1 MFTYPSRSDL
11 GRRLPKTTKYRRRS
25 TLAASGASA
34 PAARVARP
42 LLLSPDSAL
51 DCLAGDSPPSPVP
64 ALAIACPTPDAGTV
78 RYRTRSILVDRTAR
92 VRLRRV
98 LCVLR
103 VCSCRQCASGPPVH
117 ARGGHELVLIPAS
130 RPGRFRVPR
139 AHQDVGVI
147 MPSCPPPHQP
157 HRQTETPRRPRRRGA
172 RDADTCNPSSGRC
185 RRWSDGPSSCG

>member
-1 MFTYPSRSDL
+1 MCNAGVFTYPSRSDL

-51 DCLAGDSPPSPVP
+51 DCLAGDSPPSPAP

-78 RYRTRSILVDRTAR
+78 RYRTRSILVDRKAR

-130 RPGRFRVPR
+130 RPSRFRVPR

-147 MPSCPPPHQP
+147 MPTTSSASPAD
-157 HRQTETPRRPRRRGA
+157 G
-172 RDADTCNPSSGRC
+172 DASAPSSPRSTRC
-185 RRWSDGPSSCG
+185 

>member
-1 MFTYPSRSDL
+1 MCKAVCSHTPSRSDL
-11 GRRLPKTTKYRRRS
+11 GRRLPNTTKYRRRS

-51 DCLAGDSPPSPVP
+51 DCLAGDSPPSPAP

-147 MPSCPPPHQP
+147 MPTTSSASPAD
-157 HRQTETPRRPRRRGA
+157 G
-172 RDADTCNPSSGRC
+172 DASAPSSPRSTRC
-185 RRWSDGPSSCG
+185 

>member
-1 MFTYPSRSDL
+1 MIADTLEGARSDGSDWWCVKRCVHIPESL
-11 GRRLPKTTKYRRRS
+11 RLRSPPPKTTKYRRRS

-51 DCLAGDSPPSPVP
+51 DCLAGDSPPSPAP

-92 VRLRRV
+92 VRLRRG

-147 MPSCPPPHQP
+147 MPTTSSASPAD
-157 HRQTETPRRPRRRGA
+157 G
-172 RDADTCNPSSGRC
+172 DASAPSSPRSTRC
-185 RRWSDGPSSCG
+185 